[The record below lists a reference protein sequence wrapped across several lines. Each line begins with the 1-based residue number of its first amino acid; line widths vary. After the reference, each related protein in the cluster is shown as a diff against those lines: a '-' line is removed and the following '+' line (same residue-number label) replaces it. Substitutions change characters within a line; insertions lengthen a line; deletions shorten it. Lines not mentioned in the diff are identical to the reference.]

1 MSAISSTSSITP
13 LISTAANPS
22 TATSSSTTGTVAPVQ
37 ATVGP
42 ISGINYQTLI
52 TDLVASQ
59 AQQVTD
65 LQNNIQTDE
74 TKQGDYQTL
83 AANLTT
89 LATSLQTLGNKS
101 TYQNYQ
107 VQTSDSNQLSV
118 TATSGASPGSYQFQ
132 AIQLAS
138 TQVSLSQGFVNANQQ
153 TVGAGTL
160 TISSGGGL
168 AQPTLLAALNG
179 DQGVQLGSIQLTD
192 AAGHTSNIDLSN
204 AYTVND
210 VLNAINSNGVADVT
224 ASTSGGHLV
233 LTDTSGGSGSL
244 TVTNLNGDQTATDLG
259 INQTASNG
267 TITGQNV
274 YEATASTALSQ
285 INDGNG
291 IYAVGSSPAL
301 AITLSNGSTLN
312 VGLSGAATVGN
323 VLNDI
328 NNATGNNGK
337 LVASLVNGGIQLT
350 DNSGGSGTLTVADE
364 NGASATQALGLNV
377 AASGNTISGQ
387 ALVGGINSVLL
398 RNLNGGQGI
407 TQTGQI
413 QLQDRTGQTAT
424 IDLTGA
430 ESLDQV
436 INAINNAKTTGG
448 QKLHLSAQVDS
459 SGTGI
464 DVSDTSGST
473 ADNLVIQDVGS
484 GTLATQL
491 GIATNSATSSV
502 DSGSLNLRYVNE
514 ATSLSTYA
522 PGGGAVPQGTFTV
535 TDSANHHATISVTS
549 ATKTIG
555 DLIQLIN
562 SASGIDVHAQLN
574 STGDGFSLID
584 QAGGSGQLSV
594 AESDGNNT
602 AADLRIAGTGT
613 ANGNGQSQINSR
625 EATVINV
632 TSSDTLDTL
641 VNKIG
646 QSGIVSA
653 SVINN
658 GSPYDPY
665 NLALTSTTPGL
676 AGQFFISQSGVNL
689 GLQTTTAAQ
698 NALLKVGSG
707 SNATIQSSGT
717 NTFNNALPGLN
728 VQLQAVGQSPDT
740 ATVSQ
745 DTTSITTAI
754 QSFVSNY
761 NNFLT
766 QAQTL
771 TAFNA
776 TTDTAAPLAGSP
788 TVLRAKSQLSS
799 LITQPF
805 NSSGSAVQT
814 LVDLGIT
821 VNSDGSLALNQN
833 QLQTTL
839 QNNPQS
845 VTSFF
850 TTATTGFAASAQSTL
865 TSITDPNTGAFTLAS
880 NTLQDSINN
889 YQTRI
894 TALNTILTNQEQ
906 LLTQTFSN
914 LETFIS
920 QMRTQSS
927 LISQLAP
934 LSSSGTYGSTSS
946 SSSSSST
953 IG

>member
-1 MSAISSTSSITP
+1 
-13 LISTAANPS
+13 
-22 TATSSSTTGTVAPVQ
+22 
-37 ATVGP
+37 
-42 ISGINYQTLI
+42 LI

-65 LQNNIQTDE
+65 LQNDIQTDQ
-74 TKQGDYQTL
+74 TQQGDYQTL

-89 LATSLQTLGNKS
+89 LATSLQTLGTAS

-107 VQTSDSNQLSV
+107 VQMSDPNQLSV

-132 AIQLAS
+132 ALQLAS
-138 TQVSLSQGFVNANQQ
+138 TQVSLSQGFVNQNQQ
-153 TVGAGTL
+153 TLGTGTL

-168 AQPTLLAALNG
+168 ATPTLLDALNG
-179 DQGVQLGSIQLTD
+179 DQGVQLGSIQITD
-192 AAGHTSNIDLSN
+192 AAGHTANIDLSN

-244 TVTNLNGDQTATDLG
+244 TVANLNGDQTATDLG
-259 INQTASNG
+259 INQTSSNG

-274 YEATASTALSQ
+274 YQATASTALSQ

-291 IYAVGSSPAL
+291 IYTVGSAPAL
-301 AITLSNGSTLN
+301 AITLSNGTTLN
-312 VGLSGAATVGN
+312 VGLSGAATVGD

-328 NNATGNNGK
+328 NNATGHSGN

-350 DNSGGSGTLTVADE
+350 DNSGGSGTLTVSDE
-364 NGASATQALGLNV
+364 NGASAVQALGLNV

-387 ALVGGINSVLL
+387 PLLAGINSVLL
-398 RNLNGGQGI
+398 SSLNGGQGI
-407 TQTGQI
+407 TQTGEI

-424 IDLTGA
+424 INLTGA
-430 ESLDQV
+430 TSLDQV

-448 QKLHLSAQVDS
+448 QKLDLTAAIDS

-464 DVSDTSGST
+464 EVTDTSGST

-484 GTLATQL
+484 STLASQL

-502 DSGSLNLRYVNE
+502 DSGNLNLQYVND

-522 PGGGAVPQGTFTV
+522 PGGGAVPHGSFTI
-535 TDSANHHATISVTS
+535 TDSAGNSATITVTN
-549 ATKTIG
+549 ATKTVG
-555 DLIQLIN
+555 DVMQLIN

-584 QAGGSGQLSV
+584 EAGGSGNLTV
-594 AESDGNNT
+594 TESDGNNT

-613 ANGNGQSQINSR
+613 ANGSGKSEINSR
-625 EATVINV
+625 QATVINI

-646 QSGIVSA
+646 QSGSVSA
-653 SVINN
+653 SVIEN

-665 NLALTSTTPGL
+665 NLALTATTPGQ
-676 AGQFFISQSGVNL
+676 AGQFFISESGVNL
-689 GLQTTTAAQ
+689 GLQTTTPAQ

-707 SNATIQSSGT
+707 SNATIQSSST

-728 VQLQAVGQSPDT
+728 VQLQSVGQSPDT

-745 DTTSITTAI
+745 DTTSVTTAI

-761 NNFLT
+761 NNFIS

-771 TAFNA
+771 TAFDG

-788 TVLRAKSQLSS
+788 TVTRAESQLNS

-821 VNSDGSLALNQN
+821 VNSDGSLSLNQN
-833 QLQTTL
+833 QLQTAL
-839 QNNPQS
+839 ANDPQS

-850 TTATTGFAASAQSTL
+850 TTASTGFAAVAQSTL
-865 TSITDPNTGAFTLAS
+865 TSITDPNTGSFTLAS

-889 YQTRI
+889 YQDRI
-894 TALNTILTNQEQ
+894 TQLNTILTNQEQ
-906 LLTQTFSN
+906 LLTQTFAN

-920 QMRTQSS
+920 QMQTQSS
-927 LISQLAP
+927 LISQIAP
-934 LSSSGTYGSTSS
+934 LSVDGSS
-946 SSSSSST
+946 SSSSSSSSKSSLL
-953 IG
+953 